1 MKQGLAAAL
10 FVVLLSLSH
19 TAMAGPQ
26 MGTANNTV
34 TRSVDDAGGATASTA
49 NNQITGVIAEEVAV
63 TTAASTNNKLCAGW
77 STIASYPNAL
87 TALTTRSDNTVSSA
101 TFQWATPGY
110 DGGLGNIQLGSSYY
124 IQVAS
129 YTVPSVFSNV
139 AFTSVKVSTGGNSL
153 AVGAGVGAG
162 VQGLVPNTTY
172 FVQLWTLD
180 NDGDVSLP
188 FMSTF
193 TSLANAPVLGASE
206 FLSIQ
211 TASSTVSSATV
222 TVAWVALP
230 ASPPDASSKTAEGYV
245 LIASSNNFGAL
256 GGNAPEY
263 SSTTYS
269 VLSSTLTLGT
279 TVPLD
284 LSNTYYFQVA
294 SLNWAGQPNY
304 TTLPRLNFQIAQSTA
319 LIHLGAIDPY
329 VARSTVSTSSMVVT
343 NVGNWPVTIGLWA
356 STATLPVAHWTIAT
370 SSGVDAVSLLGA
382 WNSGPP
388 GPAASAFTTNL
399 TATPTFSQNA
409 GNYAANQ
416 SGFQVAPGQSVTL
429 WLLFWLPTTS
439 STVGPET
446 FRVTPQ
452 PVYP

>member
-1 MKQGLAAAL
+1 MIRGLAAAL
-10 FVVLLSLSH
+10 VALLLSPSPAAL
-19 TAMAGPQ
+19 AGPP
-26 MGTANNTV
+26 MGTANNTI
-34 TRSVDDAGGATASTA
+34 TRDVDNAGGTLSSTA
-49 NNQITGVIAEEVAV
+49 NNQLTGSIGEEVTL
-63 TTAASTNNKLCAGW
+63 TTAASTNNKLRAGW

-87 TALTTRSDNTVSSA
+87 TALATRPDNTVSSA

-110 DGGLGNIQLGSSYY
+110 DGGLGSLQLGSSYY

-129 YTVPSVFSNV
+129 YTVPSVFNNV
-139 AFTSVKVSTGGNSL
+139 AFVSVGVSTGGNAL
-153 AVGAGVGAG
+153 PVGTGVGAG
-162 VQGLVPNTTY
+162 AQGLVPNTTY
-172 FVQLWTLD
+172 FVQVWTLD
-180 NDGDVSLP
+180 NDGDVSSP

-193 TSLANAPVLGASE
+193 TSLAAAPSVGALE

-211 TASSTVSSATV
+211 TASATVSSATV

-256 GGNAPEY
+256 GGNAPVFS
-263 SSTTYS
+263 SSTYN

-294 SLNWAGQPNY
+294 SLNWVGQPNY
-304 TTLPRLNFQIAQSTA
+304 ARFPALNFQIVQSTA
-319 LIHLGAIDPY
+319 LLHLGAIDPS

-343 NVGNWPVTIGLWA
+343 NVGNWPVTVGLWA
-356 STATLPVAHWTIAT
+356 STATLPSSHWTLAT
-370 SSGVDAVSLLGA
+370 SSGVDTVTLLGL

-388 GPAASAFTTNL
+388 GPAASSFNTNL
-399 TATPTFSQNA
+399 TAVPTFSQNA
-409 GNYAANQ
+409 GNYAGNQ
-416 SGFQVAPGQSVTL
+416 SGYQIAPGQSVTL
-429 WLLFWLPTTS
+429 WFLFWLPTTS